1 MADRYAHFQ
10 ALAQAEQEGHDF
22 RVITVAR
29 EARFV
34 IVAPHGGEIEPGT
47 SEIAQALA
55 AQDHACYV
63 FEGIKYYGN
72 RALHITSA
80 RFDEPRCLALLQAA
94 HTAVTVHG
102 ESSDTPHVFLGGLD
116 SSLKAQLAWAL
127 QGSGFSVEVHSNPR
141 MQGVHPANICNR
153 AQSGLGIQLEIARG
167 LRETFFASMSQD
179 GRRLTTAPFAEFVR
193 TVRDVLAK
201 VQCHSAHDPGA
212 AQALGLPV
220 SSGTP

>member
-10 ALAQAEQEGHDF
+10 AFAQAEQEGLDF
-22 RVITVAR
+22 RVISVPR
-29 EARFV
+29 DARFV

-55 AQDHACYV
+55 SEDHACYV
-63 FEGIKYYGN
+63 FEGTKYYGN

-102 ESSDTPHVFLGGLD
+102 ESSETPHVFLGGLD
-116 SSLKAQLAWAL
+116 SNLKAQLEMAL
-127 QGSGFSVEVHSNPR
+127 RASGFSVEVHSNPK

-153 AQSGLGIQLEIARG
+153 AQSGQGIQLEIARG
-167 LRETFFASMSQD
+167 LRETFFASMSQE
-179 GRRLTTAPFAEFVR
+179 GRRHTTPPFTEFVR
-193 TVRDVLAK
+193 TVREVLVRA
-201 VQCHSAHDPGA
+201 QHGADHDPGTSKA
-212 AQALGLPV
+212 PGLPV
-220 SSGTP
+220 FSRTS